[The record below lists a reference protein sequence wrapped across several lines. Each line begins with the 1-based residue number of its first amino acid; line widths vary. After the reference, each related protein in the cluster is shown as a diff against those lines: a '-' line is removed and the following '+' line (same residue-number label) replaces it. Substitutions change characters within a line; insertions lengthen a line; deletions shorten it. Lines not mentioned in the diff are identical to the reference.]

1 MHDRT
6 DAELVALARAGDKS
20 AFGVLLER
28 YQPLALR
35 VAVRML
41 ADQELARDL
50 AQEALLD
57 AYLSLVHLRDDV
69 RFGSWLY
76 GIVLNVCRGYLRDQ
90 RLQFFSMDAMR
101 GGMRYE
107 GPLWVDPA
115 PSPQEVAEVRD
126 LHRRLLRS
134 VAALPPG
141 EREATLLFYY
151 DQLSVHE
158 VAATLGISPNAVK
171 VRLHKARRHLRD
183 HLLPEGIAPGERGRK
198 TMRKV
203 SVADVVKRE
212 RKDDDGKS
220 SAWYIVVLHD
230 EAGQRALPIWVGP
243 WEGQAIAMGL
253 REFRS
258 PRPMTYNFMASLLS
272 AAGVNLESVQ
282 IASLR
287 EETFYATVK
296 LRNGQNV
303 AEVDARPSDAVA
315 LALRTGTPIYVD
327 DEVMTRA
334 GVEVPQGASATRKG
348 TEQIVDELQSVFKPW
363 TPAQA
368 EQSRKESEQTRHEL
382 IAQIFAG

>member
-1 MHDRT
+1 
-6 DAELVALARAGDKS
+6 
-20 AFGVLLER
+20 
-28 YQPLALR
+28 
-35 VAVRML
+35 
-41 ADQELARDL
+41 
-50 AQEALLD
+50 
-57 AYLSLVHLRDDV
+57 
-69 RFGSWLY
+69 
-76 GIVLNVCRGYLRDQ
+76 
-90 RLQFFSMDAMR
+90 
-101 GGMRYE
+101 
-107 GPLWVDPA
+107 
-115 PSPQEVAEVRD
+115 
-126 LHRRLLRS
+126 
-134 VAALPPG
+134 
-141 EREATLLFYY
+141 
-151 DQLSVHE
+151 
-158 VAATLGISPNAVK
+158 
-171 VRLHKARRHLRD
+171 
-183 HLLPEGIAPGERGRK
+183 
-198 TMRKV
+198 MRKV

-368 EQSRKESEQTRHEL
+368 EQSRKESEQSRHEL

>member
-1 MHDRT
+1 
-6 DAELVALARAGDKS
+6 
-20 AFGVLLER
+20 
-28 YQPLALR
+28 
-35 VAVRML
+35 
-41 ADQELARDL
+41 
-50 AQEALLD
+50 
-57 AYLSLVHLRDDV
+57 
-69 RFGSWLY
+69 
-76 GIVLNVCRGYLRDQ
+76 
-90 RLQFFSMDAMR
+90 
-101 GGMRYE
+101 E

-134 VAALPPG
+134 VAALPPA

-183 HLLPEGIAPGERGRK
+183 HLLPQGIAPGERGRK

-315 LALRTGTPIYVD
+315 LAL
-327 DEVMTRA
+327 
-334 GVEVPQGASATRKG
+334 
-348 TEQIVDELQSVFKPW
+348 
-363 TPAQA
+363 
-368 EQSRKESEQTRHEL
+368 
-382 IAQIFAG
+382 